1 MASKKEK
8 EFLKQW
14 SPTNKDELLLH
25 NLRTKKYWF
34 EKNKDTEEIASSK
47 KKTIKPFPEK
57 WEMLKGIQL
66 YDWQKK
72 AVESWFKEKR
82 GTIKVVT
89 GAGKTI
95 LALSIIE
102 KLQEKEKDLRV
113 AIVVPTIVLL
123 NQWYKEILEKSNLPE
138 EAIGFL
144 GAGFENSFQ
153 GRNIRILLCVLN
165 SASKKI
171 SKMVNKEIGEQL
183 LLVVDE
189 CHRAGAPEMR
199 RLFRVKRKYAL
210 GLSATPERNDFEEEF
225 EEEDIEEPDEFQ
237 VESKNNYENSLLG
250 KEIGPIIYEMPL
262 KQAYEMGILPGFE
275 IRHYGLK
282 LTTKERLKYERIS
295 KSIQDLN
302 SKLKEIGK
310 GKSVDVENHLWS
322 WCQKLSK
329 EDSNL
334 GRLAFSFIWKA
345 RERKSLLYQ
354 AKVRKE
360 AVLSI
365 LKEEFQYNSDA
376 RAILF
381 HEKINE
387 VMDLYNQLTKKKI
400 PVVAENSQLPD
411 DIRSQSIE
419 LFRKGIAK
427 VIVSAKSLI
436 EGFNVPV
443 ADVGIIVAS
452 NTSVRQR
459 IQTIGRVLRKV
470 KVRGQEKKAV
480 VYVLYITGTTDEYI
494 YGKKDWNKIIG
505 VKHNRY
511 FVWDLKNGAK
521 EVDGPP
527 RTPKLHEDSIE
538 ETSLQEGSLY
548 PGEYEGIE
556 FSCDS
561 SGNIFNSNEK
571 PAINPQDIPDK
582 IFKIRGEYGRFK
594 ITPLKKYVLVLKKES
609 NQWNTYYV
617 TALSEKFKFKRE
629 SKESSFD
636 EKSAKPGS
644 EFPDSLAYGSMEE
657 IIFKKK
663 GGRGIIAKKHPSGR
677 GELFARVGEKAEDKI
692 KGDDALKIIEMLQKM
707 QNKNKKATKFF
718 ITNEKHVI
726 YLEKG
731 KYYYITSIEKGLE
744 FPEM

>member
-1 MASKKEK
+1 LASKKEK

-644 EFPDSLAYGSMEE
+644 EFPDSLADGSMEE

>member
-14 SPTNKDELLLH
+14 SPTKKEELLLH
-25 NLRTKKYWF
+25 NLQTKKYWF
-34 EKNKDTEEIASSK
+34 EKNKDTEEVASNK
-47 KKTIKPFPEK
+47 KKTIKPIPEK

-102 KLQEKEKDLRV
+102 KLQNQFKDLRV

-123 NQWYKEILEKSNLPE
+123 NQWYEEILEKSNLPE

-144 GAGFENSFQ
+144 GAGFDDSFQ
-153 GRNIRILLCVLN
+153 EKKKRILLCVLN
-165 SASKKI
+165 TASKKLP
-171 SKMVNKEIGEQL
+171 KMVNKEVEEQL

-225 EEEDIEEPDEFQ
+225 EEEDTEETDQFQ
-237 VESKNNYENSLLG
+237 AESKNNYENSLLG

-275 IRHYGLK
+275 IRHYGLT
-282 LTTKERLKYERIS
+282 LTPKEKLKYDRIS
-295 KSIQDLN
+295 NSIQDLH

-310 GKSVDVENHLWS
+310 GKRVDVENHLWS

-334 GRLAFSFIWKA
+334 GKLAFSFIWKT

-354 AKVRKE
+354 AKDRKE

-411 DIRSQSIE
+411 DIRSRSIE

-459 IQTIGRVLRKV
+459 IQTIGRLLRKA
-470 KVRGQEKKAV
+470 KVRGMEKKAIF
-480 VYVLYITGTTDEYI
+480 YVLYITGTTDEYI
-494 YGKKDWNKIIG
+494 YEKTDWNEIIG
-505 VKHNRY
+505 AKHNRY
-511 FVWDLKNGAK
+511 FEWNLKNGAK

-527 RTPKLHEDSIE
+527 RTPKLHEDSIY

-556 FSCDS
+556 YSCDS
-561 SGNIFNSNEK
+561 SGNIFDSNENA
-571 PAINPQDIPDK
+571 AINPQDIPDK

-609 NQWNTYYV
+609 NHWKTYYV
-617 TALSEKFKFKRE
+617 TTLSEKFKFKRE

-636 EKSAKPGS
+636 EKSAKSGS
-644 EFPDSLAYGSMEE
+644 EFPDSLTNTSMEE
-657 IIFKKK
+657 MIFKKK
-663 GGRGIIAKKHPSGR
+663 GGRDIIAKKHPGGR
-677 GELFARVGEKAEDKI
+677 GEIYARVGEKAEDKI
-692 KGDDALKIIEMLQKM
+692 KGDDALKIIETLKKM
-707 QNKNKKATKFF
+707 QNIKVNKFL

-731 KYYYITSIEKGLE
+731 KYYYITSIEKELE
-744 FPEM
+744 FPES